1 MALNSL
7 AMFIA
12 STLHV
17 FDITPGVDASGKP
30 IEIVAEIVG
39 GLIWYEAVT
48 LVLS

>member
-1 MALNSL
+1 
-7 AMFIA
+7 MFIA

-48 LVLS
+48 LVQS